1 MGARE
6 SCRFNIERVVKERR
20 ARAGNSEAVL
30 LEAKLRRD
38 LTAVLEAIDRLIGG
52 FVENQRK

>member
-20 ARAGNSEAVL
+20 ACTGNSEAVL